1 MTTILTSPLGIDL
14 TVCAGLSALYAL
26 FIYLALRADDTVL
39 TTIAEEAADLARLG
53 AAAGRRLA
61 AQAPALARLALAAWH
76 SIPRRDG
83 ADAGEAS

>member
-14 TVCAGLSALYAL
+14 TVCGGLSALYAL
-26 FIYLALRADDTVL
+26 FLWAAACADDQLL

-53 AAAGRRLA
+53 AAGGRRLA